1 MDGQEGELLSI
12 GLSSDNQ
19 ADSINFNP
27 FNRAAIGGQIPK
39 TRG

>member
-1 MDGQEGELLSI
+1 MDGKQGEVLSL

-27 FNRAAIGGQIPK
+27 FNRAAVRGQVPK
-39 TRG
+39 TGG